1 VTTVRDLGGK
11 DYIDIAIRDGI
22 ESGLLQG
29 PRVICSGKPICMT
42 GGHGWQFG
50 YEADGVDGIRKAVRE
65 QLKVGANVIKLVA
78 TGGIMTR
85 GAEPGSAQLTFEEL
99 RAGIEEARK
108 AGRRTASHAQ
118 GQEGIKNSILAGVNS
133 IEHGLFLDDE
143 TIELMLEMKTYLVP
157 TLCAR
162 YHILKGGV
170 KKGIP
175 SFMVEKVKSTMKNR
189 IQSFRKAYKAK
200 VPIALGT
207 DAGTPLNPHGEN
219 LRELEMLVNMGL
231 TPMQAI
237 VGATKTAS
245 EVLGLENE
253 IGTLE
258 KGKLADLIIVDGD
271 PLKDT
276 TLLQRKDKILVI
288 MKEGEFHKCQLKS
301 TVGFVERVA

>member
-1 VTTVRDLGGK
+1 
-11 DYIDIAIRDGI
+11 
-22 ESGLLQG
+22 
-29 PRVICSGKPICMT
+29 MT
-42 GGHGWQFG
+42 KG
-50 YEADGVDGIRKAVRE
+50 
-65 QLKVGANVIKLVA
+65 
-78 TGGIMTR
+78 T
-85 GAEPGSAQLTFEEL
+85 EPGSAQLTFEEL

-143 TIELMLEMKTYLVP
+143 TIELMLERKTYLVP

-189 IQSFRKAYKAK
+189 MQSFRKAYKAK

-276 TLLQRKDKILVI
+276 TLLQKKDKILVI
-288 MKEGEFHKCQLKS
+288 MKEGKFHKCQLKS
-301 TVGFVERVA
+301 TVGFVERAA